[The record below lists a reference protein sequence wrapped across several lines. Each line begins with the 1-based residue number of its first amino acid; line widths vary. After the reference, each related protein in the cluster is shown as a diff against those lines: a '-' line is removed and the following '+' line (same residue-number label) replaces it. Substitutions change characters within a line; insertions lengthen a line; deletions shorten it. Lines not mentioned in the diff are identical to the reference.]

1 MHPKLEPVMD
11 PSNPP
16 PDNATLLKAA
26 PNPGFLRSI
35 LDFVW
40 SSRKFW
46 MLPLLIT
53 LLLLGVALG
62 LVNTAAAPF
71 IYTLF

>member
-1 MHPKLEPVMD
+1 MD
-11 PSNPP
+11 PSDLPT
-16 PDNATLLKAA
+16 DNEQLLKNTAS
-26 PNPGFLRSI
+26 PGFLGSVV
-35 LDFVW
+35 DFLW
-40 SSRKFW
+40 NSRKWW
-46 MLPLLIT
+46 MLPLILT

>member
-1 MHPKLEPVMD
+1 MD
-11 PSNPP
+11 PSNRPC
-16 PDNATLLKAA
+16 DNEALLKSTA
-26 PNPGFLRSI
+26 NPGFLGS
-35 LDFVW
+35 LADFLW
-40 SSRKFW
+40 NSRKWW
-46 MLPLLIT
+46 MLPLILT

>member
-1 MHPKLEPVMD
+1 MNPHAESTPDPVQ
-11 PSNPP
+11 
-16 PDNATLLKAA
+16 TLREAR
-26 PNPGFLRSI
+26 NPGFLGTV
-35 LDFVW
+35 LDFLW
-40 SSRKFW
+40 SSRKWW
-46 MLPLLIT
+46 MLPLILT